1 MWLRILFA
9 GVVVMLLVLLLPI
22 WSDGSASASTISVAT
37 GGSSFSSRDALRTA
51 VEAGRAG
58 VGEITLTV
66 AERLPTACL
75 GSLTCLALPLA
86 LVGIWTLRNLN
97 RILGILQFR
106 ESTRSLLG
114 D

>member
-1 MWLRILFA
+1 
-9 GVVVMLLVLLLPI
+9 MLLVLLLPI

-58 VGEITLTV
+58 VAFLEAVGEITLTV